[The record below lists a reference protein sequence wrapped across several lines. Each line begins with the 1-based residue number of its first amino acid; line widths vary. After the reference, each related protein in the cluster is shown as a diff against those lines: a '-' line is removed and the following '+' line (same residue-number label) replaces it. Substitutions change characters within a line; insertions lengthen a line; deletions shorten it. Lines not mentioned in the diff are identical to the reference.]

1 MNRKNQWT
9 LIFYFA
15 GDNLL
20 SPGMVSQLKA
30 IKDAG
35 FQEDTRV
42 LVYFDPGEKGAST
55 RLFEVNRQRKQE
67 KRFQIGDGAN
77 PFVRNLI
84 EDGIT
89 AQTLEARERELKT
102 ASRTSAGV
110 AALESLREL
119 KKELTTS
126 DTTSAVRSLTSFLS
140 FCVNECPAEHY
151 MVFLVGHGMIVGND
165 AFLPDEHPN
174 TAIKLKQLGNILRD
188 FTENVNHKGGTFELL
203 GLHSCSMSAVEV
215 AYELKDT
222 ANYMM
227 ATEGSSF
234 VGSWPYRQLLK
245 KFFNTMKQAK
255 RDKAEVDVK
264 MLIRKLYELSLY
276 NSTDFMFAGFSADI
290 SLCNLNGA
298 KVTELTE
305 PLVELTKALRR
316 ALPDE
321 REKQRILLAHLKSQS
336 YWEENYTDLYDF
348 CHCLSEMYDKEVE
361 KDNPV
366 RLACDEVINRLDARQ
381 RSDAFDALIVF
392 SDHFGPTYQYSHGL
406 SIYFPWS
413 EPIADGTQD
422 IMRNYRSYA
431 FTKELK
437 SNSWDK
443 FLKDY
448 FDSTK
453 RELREEEDYF
463 MKDGHKECVNRI
475 TFVLDG
481 SAVSDNST
489 SAGGTILGKPNP
501 ADSGGKPNPADSG
514 SSDCS
519 CGSVK
524 NYDRRFSLSRRAYK
538 AFRLRGRKKS

>member
-276 NSTDFMFAGFSADI
+276 NS
-290 SLCNLNGA
+290 
-298 KVTELTE
+298 
-305 PLVELTKALRR
+305 
-316 ALPDE
+316 
-321 REKQRILLAHLKSQS
+321 
-336 YWEENYTDLYDF
+336 
-348 CHCLSEMYDKEVE
+348 LSKMNDKEVE

-366 RLACDEVINRLDARQ
+366 RLACNEVINRLDARQ